1 MIRKS
6 IILITLF
13 LIAFT
18 GNIFAQEMYVGGLAG
33 VNFAVMEIKTND
45 VKNVDVNTVFGFGAI
60 VGIPLFL
67 NTHIQLEPKYLQK
80 GGLIELTENGIDI
93 ESESAY
99 FELPALLRFPVG
111 HKFHVLAGPTLGF
124 LLSSEMESKVE
135 GINYKANLKDKLK
148 NLDFGLTMGA
158 GMRFPLFLGELFID
172 GRYRYGISN
181 ISKDSKVEFKSGSNV
196 LNLTLEEEDKTFNR
210 GFKLMLG
217 YTIPLGF

>member
-6 IILITLF
+6 ILLITLF
-13 LIAFT
+13 LIAFVR
-18 GNIFAQEMYVGGLAG
+18 ILPAQNMYVGGLAG
-33 VNFAVMEIKTND
+33 INFAVMEMQTNE

-67 NTHIQLEPKYLQK
+67 NTHVQLEPKYLQK

-93 ESESAY
+93 ESESGY
-99 FELPALLRFPVG
+99 LELPALLRFPVG
-111 HKFHVLAGPTLGF
+111 QKFHLLAGPTLGF
-124 LLSSEMESKVE
+124 LLSSEMESRVE
-135 GINYKANLKDKLK
+135 GINYKANLKNKLK
-148 NLDFGLTMGA
+148 NLDFGFTVGA
-158 GMRFPLFLGELFID
+158 GMHFPVLLGELFMD

-181 ISKDSKVEFKSGSNV
+181 ISEDSDVEFKSGTNI
-196 LNLTLEEEDKTFNR
+196 LNLTIEEEDKTFNR